1 VFLPFFISQLI
12 NAHESPLAALQ
23 VTNDGTF
30 LVTASERGTVLR
42 LFETGLAKRGHG
54 VGGSRD
60 ATEDTTGKP
69 IREFRRGVERATV
82 TCLSFSLDNSWV
94 ACASDHGTVHV
105 FRCWD
110 NGGAESAAASSSSK
124 KKKSKNPAKILSKV
138 RSTTKKYFM
147 SEEGS
152 IAHVR
157 GIPHPLACAFV
168 PDRERTIAVAGTDEI
183 GNGCLLVAEF
193 ATKGSLDSEE
203 MRRQQLLDGQS
214 GTEVS
219 KSGKVRR
226 LGYHR
231 FFRKTSIAH
240 HIPSSQRRQQMK
252 DDGRNGAYY
261 DELRVCD
268 APPQGE
274 NNIDSVARKLDDVV
288 FSDEGGGDDG
298 FDLVDV
304 A

>member
-1 VFLPFFISQLI
+1 M
-12 NAHESPLAALQ
+12 AALQ
-23 VTNDGTF
+23 VTNDGTL

-42 LFETGLAKRGHG
+42 LFETGLVKRGHG

-82 TCLSFSLDNSWV
+82 MCLSFSLDNFWV

-110 NGGAESAAASSSSK
+110 NEHAESTSASSASK
-124 KKKSKNPAKILSKV
+124 KKKSTNPAKLLSKV

-152 IAHVR
+152 VAHVR
-157 GIPHPLACAFV
+157 GIPHPHACAFV
-168 PDRERTIAVAGTDEI
+168 PDRERTVAVAGTDEL

-203 MRRQQLLDGQS
+203 MIRQQLLDGQS
-214 GTEVS
+214 GTEVN

-240 HIPSSQRRQQMK
+240 HIPSSQRRQQLQQ
-252 DDGRNGAYY
+252 NGQSDAFY
-261 DELRVCD
+261 DELRVGD
-268 APPQGE
+268 APPKGE
-274 NNIDSVARKLDDVV
+274 SNIDSVARKLDDVV